1 MVALYDLPGINTCSV
16 HEHLEIL
23 QAIEAGQHQEA
34 ERLME
39 DHLLSCERQLRLGEE
54 RQVVD
59 LAQAL
64 GAPPAALAQANPPIA
79 AKPRRK
85 RLGAKA

>member
-1 MVALYDLPGINTCSV
+1 
-16 HEHLEIL
+16 
-23 QAIEAGQHQEA
+23 
-34 ERLME
+34 ME
-39 DHLLSCERQLRLGEE
+39 EHLLSCERQLRLGEE

-64 GAPPAALAQANPPIA
+64 GAPPAARAQANPPIA

-85 RLGAKA
+85 RLGAVA